1 MTEILEAIALGA
13 VMGTALGLVGTGG
26 AILAVPALVYL
37 FGFSA
42 LEATTASLVIVI
54 AAAAVSARAR
64 AKARQIDYRRA
75 AILWSIGLAGN
86 AIGAIASKSA
96 SDFVLL
102 IGISI
107 IILSAST
114 SMWIRSF
121 QGEILSKERH
131 PIVLPI
137 MGTLIGFI
145 AGFFGVGGAFLVVPT
160 LILAFGVSAH
170 VAAGTGLIVML
181 LNSATALLIRYDT
194 WSQVEWRLPIVILIS
209 AVVMATI
216 AGNKGTRLKS
226 KSLERGFAGLL
237 LVVGL
242 FTLIETIYFSA

>member
-1 MTEILEAIALGA
+1 MEIFVAVALGA
-13 VMGTALGLVGTGG
+13 VMGSALGLVGTGG

-37 FGFSA
+37 FNYPP

-54 AAAAVSARAR
+54 AAAIVSARAR
-64 AKARQIDYRRA
+64 AKAGQIDYRRA
-75 AILWSIGLAGN
+75 AILWGIGITGN
-86 AIGAIASKSA
+86 AVGAVASKSA

-102 IGISI
+102 GGISI
-107 IILSAST
+107 IILGASI

-121 QGEILSKERH
+121 QGEIVAKERH
-131 PIVLPI
+131 PIVLPV

-170 VAAGTGLIVML
+170 IAAGTGLIVML
-181 LNSATALLIRYDT
+181 LNSSTALLVRYDT
-194 WSQVEWRLPIVILIS
+194 WNQVQWRTPVIILIS
-209 AVVMATI
+209 AVVVAWF
-216 AGNKGTRLKS
+216 AAEKGTKLKS

-237 LVVGL
+237 LAVGL
-242 FTLIETIYFSA
+242 FTFIETVFLS

>member
-1 MTEILEAIALGA
+1 MIEVLEAIALGA
-13 VMGTALGLVGTGG
+13 LMGSALGLVGTGG

-54 AAAAVSARAR
+54 AAAAVSAQAR
-64 AKARQIDYRRA
+64 AKAGQIDYRRA
-75 AILWSIGLAGN
+75 AILWSIGIVGN
-86 AIGAIASKSA
+86 AFGAIASKSA
-96 SDFVLL
+96 TDFVLL
-102 IGISI
+102 TGISI
-107 IILSAST
+107 IILGAST

-121 QGEILSKERH
+121 QGEIVAKDRH

-181 LNSATALLIRYDT
+181 LNSTTALLIRYDT
-194 WSQVEWRLPIVILIS
+194 WNNVKWGLPLVVLVS

-216 AGNKGTRLKS
+216 AGKKGTRLKS

-242 FTLIETIYFSA
+242 FTLIETLFFS

>member
-1 MTEILEAIALGA
+1 MVEVLFAILLGSI
-13 VMGTALGLVGTGG
+13 MGTALGLVGTGG
-26 AILAVPALVYL
+26 AILAVPALVYI
-37 FGFSA
+37 FKFSA
-42 LEATTASLVIVI
+42 LQATTASLVIVI

-64 AKARQIDYRRA
+64 AKAGQIAYQRA
-75 AILWSIGLAGN
+75 FILWSIGLVGN
-86 AIGAIASKSA
+86 FMGAIASKSA
-96 SDFVLL
+96 SDFILL
-102 IGISI
+102 AGISVV
-107 IILSAST
+107 ILSASI
-114 SMWIRSF
+114 SMWVRSY
-121 QGEILSKERH
+121 QGEIQSKERH

-181 LNSATALLIRYDT
+181 LNSSTAFLVRYDT
-194 WSQVEWRLPIVILIS
+194 WGKVDWKIPVVILIS
-209 AVVMATI
+209 AVIVAWF
-216 AGNKGTRLKS
+216 AAEKGTRLKS

-242 FTLIETIYFSA
+242 FTFIETVFL

>member
-1 MTEILEAIALGA
+1 MLYAVILGSI
-13 VMGTALGLVGTGG
+13 MGTALGLVGTGG

-54 AAAAVSARAR
+54 AAALVSARAR
-64 AKARQIDYRRA
+64 AKAGQIDFRKA
-75 AILWSIGLAGN
+75 LILWSIGIAGN
-86 AIGAIASKSA
+86 AIGAFASKSA
-96 SDFVLL
+96 SDFLL
-102 IGISI
+102 LTGISI
-107 IILSAST
+107 IILAASI

-121 QGEILSKERH
+121 QGEIVAKERH
-131 PIVLPI
+131 PIVLPV

-170 VAAGTGLIVML
+170 IAAGTGLIVML
-181 LNSATALLIRYDT
+181 LNSSTALLIRFDT
-194 WSQVEWRLPIVILIS
+194 WAKVDWQVPLIVLVS
-209 AVVMATI
+209 AVVVAWFAST
-216 AGNKGTRLKS
+216 KGTRLKS

-237 LVVGL
+237 LAVGL
-242 FTLIETIYFSA
+242 FTFIETVFLAV

>member
-1 MTEILEAIALGA
+1 MAVAIGA

-37 FGFSA
+37 FNFSA
-42 LEATTASLVIVI
+42 LQATTASLVIVI

-64 AKARQIDYRRA
+64 AKAGQIAYQRA
-75 AILWSIGLAGN
+75 LVLWTIGLVGN
-86 AIGAIASKSA
+86 FIGAIASKSA
-96 SDFVLL
+96 SEFILL
-102 IGISI
+102 TGISI
-107 IILSAST
+107 IILGASI
-114 SMWIRSF
+114 SMWVRSF
-121 QGEILSKERH
+121 QGEIHPKERH

-170 VAAGTGLIVML
+170 IAAGTGLIVLL
-181 LNSATALLIRYDT
+181 LNSTTALLVRYDT
-194 WSQVEWRLPIVILIS
+194 WGKVDWQIPLIMLTS
-209 AVVMATI
+209 AVVI
-216 AGNKGTRLKS
+216 AWFAAEKGTRLKS

-237 LVVGL
+237 LLVGL
-242 FTLIETIYFSA
+242 FTFIETVFLT

>member
-1 MTEILEAIALGA
+1 MAVAIGA

-37 FGFSA
+37 FNFSA
-42 LEATTASLVIVI
+42 LQATTASLVIVI

-64 AKARQIDYRRA
+64 AKAGQIAYQRA
-75 AILWSIGLAGN
+75 LVLWTIGLVGN
-86 AIGAIASKSA
+86 FIGAIASKSA
-96 SDFVLL
+96 SEFILL
-102 IGISI
+102 TGISI
-107 IILSAST
+107 IILGASI
-114 SMWIRSF
+114 SMWVRSF
-121 QGEILSKERH
+121 QGEIHPKERH

-170 VAAGTGLIVML
+170 IAAGTGLIVLL
-181 LNSATALLIRYDT
+181 LNSTTALLVRYDT
-194 WSQVEWRLPIVILIS
+194 WGKVDWQIPLIMLTS
-209 AVVMATI
+209 AVVI
-216 AGNKGTRLKS
+216 AWFAAEKGTRLKS

-237 LVVGL
+237 LLVGL
-242 FTLIETIYFSA
+242 FTFIETVFLQ

>member
-1 MTEILEAIALGA
+1 VLELLLAILLGA
-13 VMGTALGLVGTGG
+13 IMGSALGLVGTGG

-64 AKARQIDYRRA
+64 AKAGQIDYRRA
-75 AILWSIGLAGN
+75 AILWSIGIAGN

-102 IGISI
+102 AGISI
-107 IILSAST
+107 IILGAST

-121 QGEILSKERH
+121 QGEIVAKERH

-137 MGTLIGFI
+137 MGTVIGFI

-181 LNSATALLIRYDT
+181 LNSTTALLIRYDT
-194 WSQVEWRLPIVILIS
+194 WGKVEWGLPLVVLVS
-209 AVVMATI
+209 AVLMATI
-216 AGNKGTRLKS
+216 AGSKGTRLKS

-242 FTLIETIYFSA
+242 FTFIETIFFSA

>member
-1 MTEILEAIALGA
+1 MEITMAVAIGA

-37 FGFSA
+37 FNFSA
-42 LEATTASLVIVI
+42 LQATTASLVIVI

-64 AKARQIDYRRA
+64 AKAGQIAYQRA
-75 AILWSIGLAGN
+75 LVLWTIGLVGN
-86 AIGAIASKSA
+86 FIGAIASKSA
-96 SDFVLL
+96 SEFILL
-102 IGISI
+102 TGISI
-107 IILSAST
+107 IILGASI
-114 SMWIRSF
+114 SMWVRSF
-121 QGEILSKERH
+121 QGEIHPKERH

-170 VAAGTGLIVML
+170 IAAGTGLIVML
-181 LNSATALLIRYDT
+181 LNSTTALLVRYDT
-194 WSQVEWRLPIVILIS
+194 WGKVDWQIPLIMLTS
-209 AVVMATI
+209 AVVI
-216 AGNKGTRLKS
+216 AWFAAEKGTRLKS

-237 LVVGL
+237 LLVGL
-242 FTLIETIYFSA
+242 FTFIETVFLT

>member
-1 MTEILEAIALGA
+1 MIEVLEAIALGA
-13 VMGTALGLVGTGG
+13 VMGSALGLVGTGG

-64 AKARQIDYRRA
+64 AKAGQIDYRRA
-75 AILWSIGLAGN
+75 AILWSIGIIGN

-96 SDFVLL
+96 TDFVLL
-102 IGISI
+102 TGISI
-107 IILSAST
+107 IILGAST

-121 QGEILSKERH
+121 QGEIVAKDRH

-181 LNSATALLIRYDT
+181 LNSTTALLIRYDT
-194 WSQVEWRLPIVILIS
+194 WNNVEWGLPLVVLVS

-216 AGNKGTRLKS
+216 AGKKGTRLKS

-242 FTLIETIYFSA
+242 FTFIETLFFS

>member
-1 MTEILEAIALGA
+1 MAVAIGA

-37 FGFSA
+37 FNFSA
-42 LEATTASLVIVI
+42 LQATTASLVIVI

-64 AKARQIDYRRA
+64 AKAGQIAYQRA
-75 AILWSIGLAGN
+75 LVLWTIGLVGN
-86 AIGAIASKSA
+86 FIGAIASKSA
-96 SDFVLL
+96 SEFILL
-102 IGISI
+102 TGISI
-107 IILSAST
+107 IILGASI
-114 SMWIRSF
+114 SMWVRSF
-121 QGEILSKERH
+121 QGEIHPKERH

-170 VAAGTGLIVML
+170 IAAGTGLIVML
-181 LNSATALLIRYDT
+181 LNSTTALLVRYDT
-194 WSQVEWRLPIVILIS
+194 WGKVDWQIPLIMLTS
-209 AVVMATI
+209 AVVI
-216 AGNKGTRLKS
+216 AWFAAEKGTRLKS

-237 LVVGL
+237 LLVGL
-242 FTLIETIYFSA
+242 FTFIETVFLQ